1 MSGKGSAPNDGRGE
15 GGPKGITP
23 GESVDKNVVM
33 GGTGGGESKGGKHIE
48 MHGPN
53 PGTGHVKTGG
63 KK

>member
-1 MSGKGSAPNDGRGE
+1 MSGKGSAPNDGR
-15 GGPKGITP
+15 